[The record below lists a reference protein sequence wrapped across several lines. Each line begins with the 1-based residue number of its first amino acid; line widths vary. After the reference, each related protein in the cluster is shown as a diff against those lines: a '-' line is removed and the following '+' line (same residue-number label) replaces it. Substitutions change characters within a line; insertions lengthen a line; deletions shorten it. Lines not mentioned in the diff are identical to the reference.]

1 MLVAIDVQHD
11 VVKQRAQQLF
21 AIAIAGCARAPH
33 LADLAGE
40 TAQRPPL
47 RIGQRRRPLPVNLGQ
62 HAALPLGLSER
73 LLPGGLQRSGNEPV
87 LLNVFAVYAL
97 MAAAAGFL
105 LGAATWAIG
114 GRVGNE
120 FTAVGGK
127 LGMVTSL
134 AVAFL
139 VGAAATILNFAFGL
153 G

>member
-1 MLVAIDVQHD
+1 MTSLLIAAAGYTFHVTPNSNAPGAHGIQQAI
-11 VVKQRAQQLF
+11 
-21 AIAIAGCARAPH
+21 
-33 LADLAGE
+33 
-40 TAQRPPL
+40 
-47 RIGQRRRPLPVNLGQ
+47 
-62 HAALPLGLSER
+62 
-73 LLPGGLQRSGNEPV
+73 
-87 LLNVFAVYAL
+87 NVFAVYAL

-139 VGAAATILNFAFGL
+139 VGSAATILNFAFGL

>member
-1 MLVAIDVQHD
+1 MALFIAATGYTFHVTPDPNAPG
-11 VVKQRAQQLF
+11 AQG
-21 AIAIAGCARAPH
+21 I
-33 LADLAGE
+33 
-40 TAQRPPL
+40 
-47 RIGQRRRPLPVNLGQ
+47 Q
-62 HAALPLGLSER
+62 HAIT
-73 LLPGGLQRSGNEPV
+73 
-87 LLNVFAVYAL
+87 VFAVYAL

>member
-1 MLVAIDVQHD
+1 MYLHIMRFGRYYPVGNWLYSEGRHLL
-11 VVKQRAQQLF
+11 RSLF
-21 AIAIAGCARAPH
+21 IAAAGYTFRVTPDANAPGAH
-33 LADLAGE
+33 G
-40 TAQRPPL
+40 
-47 RIGQRRRPLPVNLGQ
+47 IQ
-62 HAALPLGLSER
+62 HAI
-73 LLPGGLQRSGNEPV
+73 
-87 LLNVFAVYAL
+87 NVFAVYAL

-127 LGMVTSL
+127 PGMVTSL

-139 VGAAATILNFAFGL
+139 VGSAATILNFAFGL

>member
-1 MLVAIDVQHD
+1 MHRNRLSLGMEDP
-11 VVKQRAQQLF
+11 LMSLL
-21 AIAIAGCARAPH
+21 IAAAGYTFHVTPDLNAPGAH
-33 LADLAGE
+33 G
-40 TAQRPPL
+40 
-47 RIGQRRRPLPVNLGQ
+47 IQ
-62 HAALPLGLSER
+62 HAI
-73 LLPGGLQRSGNEPV
+73 
-87 LLNVFAVYAL
+87 NVFAVYAL

-139 VGAAATILNFAFGL
+139 VGSAATILNFAFGL

>member
-1 MLVAIDVQHD
+1 MMSVFLA
-11 VVKQRAQQLF
+11 A
-21 AIAIAGCARAPH
+21 AGYTFRITPDSQAPG
-33 LADLAGE
+33 AAG
-40 TAQRPPL
+40 
-47 RIGQRRRPLPVNLGQ
+47 IQ
-62 HAALPLGLSER
+62 HAI
-73 LLPGGLQRSGNEPV
+73 
-87 LLNVFAVYAL
+87 NVFAVYAL

>member
-1 MLVAIDVQHD
+1 MALLLAAASFTFH
-11 VVKQRAQQLF
+11 VKPDSS
-21 AIAIAGCARAPH
+21 APGAH
-33 LADLAGE
+33 G
-40 TAQRPPL
+40 
-47 RIGQRRRPLPVNLGQ
+47 IQ
-62 HAALPLGLSER
+62 HAI
-73 LLPGGLQRSGNEPV
+73 
-87 LLNVFAVYAL
+87 NVFAVYAL

-114 GRVGNE
+114 GRVGND

-139 VGAAATILNFAFGL
+139 VGAAATILNFAYGL

>member
-1 MLVAIDVQHD
+1 MTPDA
-11 VVKQRAQQLF
+11 A
-21 AIAIAGCARAPH
+21 APGAH
-33 LADLAGE
+33 G
-40 TAQRPPL
+40 
-47 RIGQRRRPLPVNLGQ
+47 IQ
-62 HAALPLGLSER
+62 HAI
-73 LLPGGLQRSGNEPV
+73 
-87 LLNVFAVYAL
+87 NVFAVYAL

-139 VGAAATILNFAFGL
+139 VGAAATSSTSPTGL
-153 G
+153 ANGRPRTGTFPAGCWPSEPRHS

>member
-1 MLVAIDVQHD
+1 MLSLFIAAAGYTFHVAPD
-11 VVKQRAQQLF
+11 RNAPG
-21 AIAIAGCARAPH
+21 AAG
-33 LADLAGE
+33 
-40 TAQRPPL
+40 
-47 RIGQRRRPLPVNLGQ
+47 IQ
-62 HAALPLGLSER
+62 HAI
-73 LLPGGLQRSGNEPV
+73 
-87 LLNVFAVYAL
+87 NVFAVYAL

>member
-1 MLVAIDVQHD
+1 LIS
-11 VVKQRAQQLF
+11 LF
-21 AIAIAGCARAPH
+21 IAAAGYTFQVTPDAHAPG
-33 LADLAGE
+33 AAG
-40 TAQRPPL
+40 
-47 RIGQRRRPLPVNLGQ
+47 IQ
-62 HAALPLGLSER
+62 HAI
-73 LLPGGLQRSGNEPV
+73 
-87 LLNVFAVYAL
+87 NVFAVYAL

-139 VGAAATILNFAFGL
+139 VGSAATILNFAFGL

>member
-1 MLVAIDVQHD
+1 MYLLMAASFTFHVTPD
-11 VVKQRAQQLF
+11 LN
-21 AIAIAGCARAPH
+21 APGAH
-33 LADLAGE
+33 G
-40 TAQRPPL
+40 
-47 RIGQRRRPLPVNLGQ
+47 IQ
-62 HAALPLGLSER
+62 HAI
-73 LLPGGLQRSGNEPV
+73 
-87 LLNVFAVYAL
+87 NVFAVYAL
-97 MAAAAGFL
+97 MAAGAGFL

-139 VGAAATILNFAFGL
+139 VGAAAAILNFAYGL